1 MGGMLLPL
9 LGTEGDEGGRL
20 EQQLVHFKQFASQP
34 VEVAVQVYF
43 PFLGCARFPQ
53 LALLAGVDAEAA
65 VESHFERTEEVAELF
80 LRTGDAQCQVGVVNN
95 DGVAVYLVRRGDFFV
110 MGRLTEDVFVFA
122 AILSQ
127 RGDQGVDFGSSHA
140 ATYFAG
146 SGKALYEPALTG
158 GG

>member
-34 VEVAVQVYF
+34 VEVAVQVHF

-80 LRTGDAQCQVGVVNN
+80 LRTGDAQCQVGVANN

-110 MGRLTEDVFVFA
+110 WA
-122 AILSQ
+122 ALQ
-127 RGDQGVDFGSSHA
+127 RMSS
-140 ATYFAG
+140 YLPQ
-146 SGKALYEPALTG
+146 SCPARRPG
-158 GG
+158 C

>member
-34 VEVAVQVYF
+34 VEVAVQVHF

-80 LRTGDAQCQVGVVNN
+80 LRTGDAQCQVGALGKYET
-95 DGVAVYLVRRGDFFV
+95 DDYKDISPFAIATLADFYGVSTDYL
-110 MGRLTEDVFVFA
+110 MGLTENKNHPNTELQSLH
-122 AILSQ
+122 LS
-127 RGDQGVDFGSSHA
+127 DDMVELLS
-140 ATYFAG
+140 
-146 SGKALYEPALTG
+146 SGKII
-158 GG
+158 